1 MKTKSIILFVA
12 TILILNVTSCKKA
25 TFLTVDIDS
34 VYTTISGTEGDIK
47 IETDGGNVEIVH
59 IPQWIKTNINEN
71 HDTLHYVVELNTDR
85 KFREDSIVLRS
96 SDITCRISVSQS
108 FKATFIKFTP
118 EEVLVPSRGG
128 TEEVMVEV
136 DGEGALTVDHSDIA
150 RVEGRKIFITLTK
163 NQELKDRTFDIN
175 VTCDEISASLKVTQ
189 KNSKCQACNGT
200 GYSNRICPDCNG
212 VGVHACCNYRGK
224 AYCDVCG
231 GSGVTE

>member
-200 GYSNRICPDCNG
+200 GYSNKVCTMCNG
-212 VGVHACCNYRGK
+212 AGLYCCNYTGK
-224 AYCDVCG
+224 EFCDVCG

>member
-1 MKTKSIILFVA
+1 MKKKNIIFFVA
-12 TILILNVTSCKKA
+12 TILIMNVTSCKKA
-25 TFLTVDIDS
+25 TFLTVDRDS

-47 IETDGGNVEIVH
+47 IETDGGNVEVVH
-59 IPQWIKTNINEN
+59 VPVWIKTTINEN

-150 RVEGRKIFITLTK
+150 RVVGRKIFITLTK
-163 NQELKDRTFDIN
+163 NLELKDKTFDIN
-175 VTCDEISASLKVTQ
+175 VACDGLSAPLKVTQ

-200 GYSNRICPDCNG
+200 GYSNKVCTMCNG
-212 VGVHACCNYRGK
+212 AGLYCCNYTGK
-224 AYCDVCG
+224 EFCDVCG